1 MRAFL
6 ACGRYKMKSVF
17 SMSAPPHKWVR
28 VPARA
33 EQTARLLVPEEDQ
46 AALEAR
52 YGTRDMH
59 GHVAGGEEPLMVYV
73 QRSIGARTLE
83 QQTGKEPT
91 SASAYGSLA
100 TGTAMLFSC
109 SQHLMNEAG
118 QTARLEKSY
127 QMRDV
132 RRRGASPSSGTLTLP
147 TAVRQQSPK
156 SRVVVQGTLLG
167 QPKRSTTAA
176 ADDDDDNTG
185 GGNTLHILNFFA
197 SDRFVDDPLPESPVR
212 SDVRQLPAFQAL
224 WQRYDKDHQPDALR
238 RALAH
243 GPEQL
248 PRPRL
253 PVVDQQ
259 YRILYMLPPRPGI
272 DRECVRGPRCMC
284 MEDPGNTGR
293 GYVGREF
300 YLPDEE
306 RPHYASTTAPRRMC
320 ILCRDTDVKRR
331 MAAAQP
337 HGVIPTVPYHTY
349 ITTKDFAERILPC
362 ELSRRAT
369 GIIGPYPDVGEC
381 GYDFRRIPP
390 ALAIE
395 QGFVDPTTGE
405 ASPDAFTK
413 APVGLPGNFR
423 SASTA

>member
-1 MRAFL
+1 
-6 ACGRYKMKSVF
+6 
-17 SMSAPPHKWVR
+17 MSQHQKWVR

-59 GHVAGGEEPLMVYV
+59 GHVPGGEEPLMLYV

-83 QQTGKEPT
+83 QQTGKES
-91 SASAYGSLA
+91 SAGPYGSLA
-100 TGTAMLFSC
+100 TGTAILHTC

-132 RRRGASPSSGTLTLP
+132 RRRGGGASAAASAAAAAATPLTLP

-167 QPKRSTTAA
+167 QPKRSSSSG
-176 ADDDDDNTG
+176 ADDDAATMG
-185 GGNTLHILNFFA
+185 SGATPAAMLHILNFFA
-197 SDRFVDDPLPESPVR
+197 NDRFVDDPLPESPVR
-212 SDVRQLPAFQAL
+212 SDVRQLPAFQSL
-224 WQRYDKDHQPDALR
+224 WQRYEKHHQPDALR
-238 RALAH
+238 HALAH

-248 PRPRL
+248 PHPRL
-253 PVVDQQ
+253 PEADWK
-259 YRILYMLPPRPGI
+259 YRRLFMLPPRPGI

-284 MEDPGNTGR
+284 MEDPGKTGR
-293 GYVGREF
+293 AYVGREF

-306 RPHYASTTAPRRMC
+306 RPPYASTTAPRRMC
-320 ILCRDTDVKRR
+320 VLCRDSEVKLR

-337 HGVIPTVPYHTY
+337 HGIIPTVPYHTY
-349 ITTKDFAERILPC
+349 ITSKDFTERLLPC
-362 ELSRRAT
+362 ELNRRAT

-395 QGFVDPTTGE
+395 QGFVDEEGE
-405 ASPDAFTK
+405 PSADAFAK